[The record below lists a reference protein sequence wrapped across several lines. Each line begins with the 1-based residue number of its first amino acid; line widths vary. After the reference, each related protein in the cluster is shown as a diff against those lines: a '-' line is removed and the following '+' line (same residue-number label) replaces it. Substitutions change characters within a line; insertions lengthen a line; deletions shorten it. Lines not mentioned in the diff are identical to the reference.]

1 MSPPPGHF
9 VVLLTGLPDP
19 HSRKAIMARRGK
31 QIPSSLHAPTAR
43 RLLTESS
50 RPGLSDTPDNQLET
64 YRRSVVKVNHG
75 IAEKIL
81 LMLLAACVLIFFT
94 ILLLR

>member
-1 MSPPPGHF
+1 
-9 VVLLTGLPDP
+9 
-19 HSRKAIMARRGK
+19 MARHGE
-31 QIPSSLHAPTAR
+31 QTPSSLHARIAFR
-43 RLLTESS
+43 FLTKFS
-50 RPGLSDTPDNQLET
+50 RTGLSDTPDRQQET

-81 LMLLAACVLIFFT
+81 LVLLAACVLFFFT